1 MLIIA
6 DNNIP
11 YAPQA
16 FAHIGEVHTVT
27 GRGLTADQVA
37 GADVLLVRSTV
48 KINQQLL
55 AQCQPRFV
63 GTATIGTDHVDQKL
77 LAARRIHFASAPGSN
92 ANSVSE
98 WWASSLLHLGAENH
112 WQLTG
117 KTVGIVGVGNVG
129 SRIAAK
135 AQALGMKVLKCD
147 PPLKR
152 LQNNANST
160 FHQLDYLLENSDIIS
175 LHTPLTTEGRD
186 KTYHLANSDFFAR
199 LKPGAIFV
207 NCSRGKVHDTSALLR
222 AIKDGQLAATVL
234 DVWEGEP
241 LIELPLMEKVQLATP
256 HIAGHSFD
264 GKVNGTYMLYQETC
278 RLLKIP
284 EQWEPEDSLPE
295 PQVPE
300 LEIDC
305 DGKSVQDVA
314 TEACLRLYPIIE
326 DDLAFRKSLKLK
338 EEKRSA
344 LFTSLRTS
352 YPVRREFSNTRLTLK
367 RADEKHRNCL
377 AGLGFEVPL

>member
-1 MLIIA
+1 MLIVA

-16 FAHIGEVHTVT
+16 FAHIGQVRTVT

-48 KINQQLL
+48 KINRELL
-55 AQCQPRFV
+55 AQCKPLFV
-63 GTATIGTDHVDQKL
+63 GTATIGTDHVDQQL
-77 LAARRIHFASAPGSN
+77 LAARGIPFASAPGSN
-92 ANSVSE
+92 ADSVSE
-98 WWASSLLHLGAENH
+98 WWTSSLLHLGAENH
-112 WQLTG
+112 WQLAG

-129 SRIAAK
+129 WRIAAK
-135 AQALGMKVLKCD
+135 ARALGMKVLKCD
-147 PPLKR
+147 PPLAR
-152 LQNNANST
+152 LRDNSDSN
-160 FHQLDYLLENSDIIS
+160 FQQLGFLLKNSDIIS
-175 LHTPLTTEGRD
+175 LHTPLTAEGPD
-186 KTYHLANSDFFAR
+186 KTFHLADNDFFAQ

-207 NCSRGKVHDTSALLR
+207 NCSRGKVHNTSALLA
-222 AIKDGQLAATVL
+222 AIENGQLAATAL

-264 GKVNGTYMLYQETC
+264 GKVKGTYMLYKETC

-284 EQWEPEDSLPE
+284 EQWKPEDSLPQ
-295 PQVPE
+295 PQIPE

-305 DGKSVQDVA
+305 QGKSIQDVA
-314 TEACLRLYPIIE
+314 TEACLRLYPVIE
-326 DDLAFRKSLKLK
+326 DDRAFRKSLNLK
-338 EEKRSA
+338 KQDRSA

-367 RADEKHRNCL
+367 RGDEKHRNCL
-377 AGLGFEVPL
+377 AGLGFEVRL